1 MPADYDLQSTLLH
14 VLAQAGA
21 ERIELGPDQ
30 ARQGHGIEHRAAL
43 LDQRGR
49 AVRKLIE
56 PDLFDLPVLAFN
68 ELSSMTRLEMV
79 GQIGL
84 PAGTLAN
91 DEAEVSSVVAAE

>member
-1 MPADYDLQSTLLH
+1 M
-14 VLAQAGA
+14 
-21 ERIELGPDQ
+21 
-30 ARQGHGIEHRAAL
+30 
-43 LDQRGR
+43 
-49 AVRKLIE
+49 RKLIE